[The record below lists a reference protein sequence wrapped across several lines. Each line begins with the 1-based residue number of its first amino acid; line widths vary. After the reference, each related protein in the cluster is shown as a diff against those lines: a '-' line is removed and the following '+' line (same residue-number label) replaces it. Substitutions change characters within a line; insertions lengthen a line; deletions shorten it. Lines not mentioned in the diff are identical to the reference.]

1 MSSGQPEFMLQA
13 IALATGNVVSGRGGP
28 FGAVIVKDGEVV
40 ATGVN
45 SVTQWNDP
53 TAHAEVVAIREACRK
68 LGTFWLKDCDVYTSC
83 EPCPMYLAAICWSHC
98 SAIYYGN
105 SAADAAKIGFDDSF
119 LYGEM
124 REPLDRRRI
133 PIRSLLAEE
142 AWESFAAWEASP
154 NKIEY

>member
-1 MSSGQPEFMLQA
+1 MLQA